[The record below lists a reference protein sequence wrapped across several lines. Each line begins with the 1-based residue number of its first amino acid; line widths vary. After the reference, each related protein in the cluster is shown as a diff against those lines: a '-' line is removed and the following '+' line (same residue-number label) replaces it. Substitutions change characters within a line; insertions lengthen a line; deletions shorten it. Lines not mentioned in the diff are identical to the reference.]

1 MKIIYSRFKRSFDSA
16 EQHIITFGIMII
28 LGFIGFYFLNTNQS
42 SEYEDVAL
50 RTVAAV
56 LAIPLIL
63 KNYWPTK
70 IKYLQPLYWYMVLLY
85 TLPFFF
91 SFMLLKNQHSTIWIT
106 NCLTSLVILALLVDW
121 LIYFALLFLGIA
133 TGWLAFIY
141 TTSDHTFIIPTAQIL
156 GSYIPPIIY
165 LIVFSHKKDSIYW
178 ENKIRLALKDLETT
192 QLEQKVAE
200 RTAELET
207 ALKIKTDILNNVSHE
222 VRTPISGITSMS
234 QGIVDDWDKLDN
246 DKRKA
251 YAIQVAECGRRLFS
265 LMSNLL
271 DLSKISAG
279 KMVMDMQP
287 ANIKELV
294 DEMIDECK
302 MLYLNDSEITIAF
315 KVVGNANLQTVADK
329 DRLVQV
335 LRNLFA
341 NAIKFTKRKNPKSI
355 LHARLSESDGNI
367 LFELIDEGP
376 GIPAG
381 ELESIFEPF
390 VQSTRTNTGAGGTG
404 LGLSISKEI
413 IEAHGGKIWAEN
425 NPEVGA
431 KFSFTIPIIGVCD
444 NSQPSSIQAQIK
456 ANKELT
462 IMIIDDEQSCHGS
475 LDLLLSYLD
484 AKIINYYSGIDA
496 LEYLNSHPHD
506 VDLILLDLMMPD
518 MHGMGVLKTIR
529 GNPIL
534 AHLKVIVQSGSH
546 DPEDMRM
553 ALELGSIGYVSK
565 PYNKDNLMKCVEK
578 AISTPN

>member
-1 MKIIYSRFKRSFDSA
+1 MTTNNP
-16 EQHIITFGIMII
+16 QLPHHI
-28 LGFIGFYFLNTNQS
+28 
-42 SEYEDVAL
+42 VA
-50 RTVAAV
+50 VV
-56 LAIPLIL
+56 IS
-63 KNYWPTK
+63 
-70 IKYLQPLYWYMVLLY
+70 YLSP
-85 TLPFFF
+85 
-91 SFMLLKNQHSTIWIT
+91 
-106 NCLTSLVILALLVDW
+106 A
-121 LIYFALLFLGIA
+121 IYFTL
-133 TGWLAFIY
+133 
-141 TTSDHTFIIPTAQIL
+141 
-156 GSYIPPIIY
+156 
-165 LIVFSHKKDSIYW
+165 FSHK
-178 ENKIRLALKDLETT
+178 RLTIQNEDKLLLKLTKHANT

-222 VRTPISGITSMS
+222 VRTPISGITSIS
-234 QGIVDDWDKLDN
+234 QGIVDDWDRLDN
-246 DKRKA
+246 NKRKA

-294 DEMIDECK
+294 DEMIHECE
-302 MLYLNDSEITIAF
+302 MLYLRDSEITIDF
-315 KVVGNANLQTVADK
+315 KVIGNPHLQTVADK
-329 DRLVQV
+329 DRLIQV

-341 NAIKFTKRKNPKSI
+341 NAIKFTKRKNPKSV
-355 LHARLSESDGNI
+355 LHARLSEQNDNRPLRKMASGSQVLGAYGTEDRNVLDIHEDLSTTATTQLAAEVEFRERSNI

-376 GIPAG
+376 GIPES

-425 NPEVGA
+425 NAEVGA

-444 NSQPSSIQAQIK
+444 N
-456 ANKELT
+456 NKLSGAPKITQTKQELT
-462 IMIIDDEQSCHGS
+462 IMIIDDEHSCHGS

-496 LEYLNSHPHD
+496 LEYLNSHPND

-518 MHGMGVLKTIR
+518 MHGLEVLRTIHAT
-529 GNPIL
+529 PAL
-534 AHLKVIVQSGSH
+534 AHLKVIIQSGSH
-546 DPEDMRM
+546 DPEDMRQ

-565 PYNKDNLMKCVEK
+565 PYNKENLVKCIEK
-578 AISTPN
+578 AINIANPTPTH

>member
-1 MKIIYSRFKRSFDSA
+1 MVQISKHQFDIR
-16 EQHIITFGIMII
+16 QLFGIVMFLNYIVYFFIFDYSSDHVLISII
-28 LGFIGFYFLNTNQS
+28 LRAIASGLCVPLMFKGFARGSYI
-42 SEYEDVAL
+42 DVY
-50 RTVAAV
+50 
-56 LAIPLIL
+56 
-63 KNYWPTK
+63 KNIYWWLT
-70 IKYLQPLYWYMVLLY
+70 ITYC
-85 TLPFFF
+85 LPFFF
-91 SFMLLKNQHSTIWIT
+91 TLMTLLNHLSAVWLMNTVSAAFLLI
-106 NCLTSLVILALLVDW
+106 LVARLRVFFISMFVGSATAIAVYKYLFKYSIIVNLGTVSIYDILAT
-121 LIYFALLFLGIA
+121 YFAVIVIGSIFAHNKEAADDYRELISA
-133 TGWLAFIY
+133 NIK
-141 TTSDHTFIIPTAQIL
+141 QIN
-156 GSYIPPIIY
+156 
-165 LIVFSHKKDSIYW
+165 SI
-178 ENKIRLALKDLETT
+178 
-192 QLEQKVAE
+192 LEQKVAE
-200 RTAELET
+200 RTTDLET

-222 VRTPISGITSMS
+222 VRTPISGITSIS
-234 QGIVDDWDKLDN
+234 QGMVDDWDRLDN
-246 DKRKA
+246 NKRKQ

-294 DEMIDECK
+294 DEMIHECE
-302 MLYLNDSEITIAF
+302 MLYLNSSEITIDF
-315 KVVGNANLQTVADK
+315 RVIGNPRLKTVADK

-341 NAIKFTKRKNPKSI
+341 NAIKFTKRKNPKSV
-355 LHARLSESDGNI
+355 LHAMISERDGNI

-390 VQSTRTNTGAGGTG
+390 VQSTRTNTGASGTG

-431 KFSFTIPIIGVCD
+431 KFSFIIPIVGVCD
-444 NSQPSSIQAQIK
+444 NSQSSEISQTTQTK
-456 ANKELT
+456 HDLT
-462 IMIIDDEQSCHGS
+462 IMIVDDEHSCHGS

-484 AKIINYYSGIDA
+484 AKILNYYSGIDA
-496 LEYLNSHPHD
+496 LEYLKSHPHD

-518 MHGMGVLKTIR
+518 MHGMEVLRTIR
-529 GNPIL
+529 ATPAL
-534 AHLKVIVQSGSH
+534 AHLKVIIQSGSY

-565 PYNKDNLMKCVEK
+565 PYNKDNLMKCIEK
-578 AISTPN
+578 AFSNT